1 MKTLLILLGG
11 FFAMPCFVALDT
23 NAQQPMRQW
32 SNRDKSQSIEA
43 RFQSYDPKSRKLTLQ
58 LSNGDPLTVDL
69 MQLSPFD
76 RRHVV
81 KLNRGQFDSTR
92 DSEIENEDSQPN
104 PVRLARSGNSIKEHQ
119 AFGIRWTPGI
129 EAALQ
134 QAAGEESVQDDRPV
148 MWLRVLGDL
157 SGFM

>member
-1 MKTLLILLGG
+1 MKTLMMLLGG
-11 FFAMPCFVALDT
+11 FFAMPCLIALHA

-32 SNRDKSQSIEA
+32 SNQDRSQTIEA

-58 LSNGDPLTVDL
+58 LSNGDAITVDL
-69 MQLSPFD
+69 MQLSPGD

-81 KLNRGQFDSTR
+81 KLNRDQVESPR
-92 DSEIENEDSQPN
+92 NVENEDAKSSPEHSAK
-104 PVRLARSGNSIKEHQ
+104 PDPSITEHQ
-119 AFGIRWTPGI
+119 AFGIHWTPGL

-134 QAAGEESVQDDRPV
+134 KATGNESSRDERPV